1 MVRAP
6 APDFVPDFVIVGAPK
21 CGTTS
26 LFHYLAGHERIAGS
40 AVKEPFFWC
49 PDIVEPGRVASA
61 DGYRALWDGAAPGA
75 VTGEASADYAMS
87 EVAIPSLV
95 VARPDVKLIMI
106 LRDPAEMVASY
117 HSELVQAY
125 QEPVKELE
133 RAWALQERRA
143 AGRGPF
149 SRDTIEPKK
158 LQYLWACALGDQ
170 LERLFAH
177 TGAENRLAILF
188 DDLVGDPRQVYTDT
202 LRFLGVA
209 DDGRTDFPRMNRNRN
224 LRSVRLATVHRSI
237 PRLLGPLYA
246 PARAM
251 ARRVG
256 ISPSA
261 IVNRF
266 NIREGERRKIDP
278 AFQAELR
285 EAFRPQVEKI
295 ERLLGRDLSHWK
307 RAPAREGTGA
317 R

>member
-1 MVRAP
+1 MVP
-6 APDFVPDFVIVGAPK
+6 AEHFVPDFVLVGAPK

-26 LFHYLAGHERIAGS
+26 LFSYLASHEGIAAS

-49 PDIVEPGRVASA
+49 SDIAQRERVAA
-61 DGYRALWDGAAPGA
+61 PDAYRALWDGAAPGA

-95 VARPDVKLIMI
+95 AARPDVKLIMI
-106 LRDPAEMVASY
+106 VRNPAEMAASF
-117 HSELVQAY
+117 HSEMVQSF

-133 RAWALQERRA
+133 RAWALQVRRA

-149 SRDTIEPKK
+149 SRDTIEPRK

-188 DDLVGDPRQVYTDT
+188 DDLVRDPRQVYTET

-224 LRSVRLATVHRSI
+224 LRSVGLAAAHRGI

-246 PARAM
+246 PARAL

-256 ISPSA
+256 LSPSA

-266 NIREGERRKIDP
+266 NIREGERRAIDP
-278 AFQAELR
+278 AFAAELR
-285 EAFRPQVEKI
+285 EAFRPQVEKL
-295 ERLLGRDLSHWK
+295 ERLLGRDLSQWK
-307 RAPAREGTGA
+307 GAPAPEERAGA